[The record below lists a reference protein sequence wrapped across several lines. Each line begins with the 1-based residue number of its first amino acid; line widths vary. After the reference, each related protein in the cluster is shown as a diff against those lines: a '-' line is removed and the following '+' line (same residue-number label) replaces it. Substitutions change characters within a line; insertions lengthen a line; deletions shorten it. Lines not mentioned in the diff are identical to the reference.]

1 MSQSSISRNWN
12 VTENYWLLNAGML
25 SIKLFR
31 NLHAADKSKG
41 KSRSSKLMW
50 AIALYCDPH
59 EDNPWKN
66 TSRIDKEELIR
77 VEYLENP
84 DFDWAEE
91 STILLVEE
99 YDKRCLSI
107 GEREL
112 VELENKVTD
121 RARFI
126 KGTKYSLDFF
136 DEETGRAKKGTADQL
151 DKMLLNTS
159 KIYDQFEVIR
169 SKISKETSK
178 GHLRGGAT
186 ESASET
192 GEI

>member
-1 MSQSSISRNWN
+1 M
-12 VTENYWLLNAGML
+12 
-25 SIKLFR
+25 
-31 NLHAADKSKG
+31 
-41 KSRSSKLMW
+41 
-50 AIALYCDPH
+50 
-59 EDNPWKN
+59 
-66 TSRIDKEELIR
+66 RI
-77 VEYLENP
+77 
-84 DFDWAEE
+84 
-91 STILLVEE
+91 
-99 YDKRCLSI
+99 I

-136 DEETGRAKKGTADQL
+136 DEETGKPKKGTADQL